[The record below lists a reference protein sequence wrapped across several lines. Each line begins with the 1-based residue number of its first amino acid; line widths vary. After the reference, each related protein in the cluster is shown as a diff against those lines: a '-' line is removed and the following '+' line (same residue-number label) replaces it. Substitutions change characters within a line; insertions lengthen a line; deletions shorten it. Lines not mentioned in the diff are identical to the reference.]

1 MCMFNYLFSS
11 IARKKTDTCYV
22 YELCSNICEPSRL
35 QARTDEEPLV
45 DRGTLL
51 FEERV
56 DLDFGLQDKLLA
68 NGVLSAAQYS
78 DIKTSQSSIYGARK
92 LWGYIKGKSDDFNS
106 ALRLT
111 KQQHLLNYVHGSG
124 CKCI

>member
-1 MCMFNYLFSS
+1 M
-11 IARKKTDTCYV
+11 YV
-22 YELCSNICEPSRL
+22 HELYSNICEPSRL
-35 QARTDEEPLV
+35 QTSTDEEPLV
-45 DRGTLL
+45 NRGELL

-78 DIKTSQSSIYGARK
+78 EIKTSQSSLYGARK
-92 LWGYIKGKSDDFNS
+92 LWGYAKKKSAYFIS

-111 KQQHLLNYVHGSG
+111 KQQHLLNYARSSG
-124 CKCI
+124 CKFVINDLKAIRCVARNV